1 MRESDWKRMP
11 EITDESKMNELDLHD
26 YFLYGKNMIAQKQ
39 TKKLGQEISYY
50 EVIGK
55 GVGGHIEYAPVFDL
69 LERDLLKK
77 GD

>member
-11 EITDESKMNELDLHD
+11 EIIEEKNMDDLQLHD
-26 YFLYGKNMIAQKQ
+26 YFLYGNSMISQKQ
-39 TKKLGQEISYY
+39 TKKIGQEISYF

-55 GVGGHIEYAPVFDL
+55 GGGGHIEYAPVFDT
-69 LERDLLKK
+69 LEKDIITK